1 MDKNINKQNVY
12 ISEEE
17 NTLNWI
23 EIQSS
28 FKKSF
33 GNEIYNSWLQKISLV
48 KEYNDYLIL
57 GVPTRFFRDWIV
69 SRYLDKILEQVK
81 SFKLSLNR
89 IEFKIIEENKQNQE
103 LIKIDQLNKVTEIKD
118 SILNYNRLN
127 PNLSFE
133 SFIKGKS
140 NEIALSYSKK
150 VCDYVS
156 RYNPLYICGG
166 VGLGKTHLLNAIG
179 LETQKDNNVMFI
191 SAERFMYH
199 FIKSIKKNDMVNFK
213 DFFRKS
219 SVFIIDDI
227 QFISGK
233 ESLQEEFF
241 HTFNSLIEKGSQ
253 IIISSDRP
261 PMKLD
266 RVQERIKSRLSGGL
280 VVDIEAPDLDLKIKI
295 LKKKIEEIQNQFKE
309 NIDLSDEV
317 INYIASESKTNIRE
331 LIGVLN
337 RVIAFSRVHNKVLTT
352 VDCKNI
358 LKDVFSQ
365 IRVITVDKIQNI
377 VSNYFN
383 IALSDMLSQRRSRP
397 LARPRQ
403 IAMYLAKKMTS
414 RSLPEIGRR
423 FANRDHTTVIHAV
436 KTITRLSDQDD
447 EMKKILIKLKVFCW
461 NSEEMQFIVKR
472 DILLKSLNFVQGV
485 VEKKNTL
492 PILSNVLLQLK
503 EKKLTIVAT
512 DLDIVFHDEIE
523 DVKVL
528 KEGST
533 TTSAAIL
540 YDILRKISSNSE
552 LNFDLKNENKLSLKE

>member
-1 MDKNINKQNVY
+1 MENNNTKKHSAY

-17 NTLNWI
+17 NTLNWD
-23 EIQSS
+23 EIQIT
-28 FKKSF
+28 FKQIF
-33 GNEIYNSWLQKISLV
+33 GSEVYNSWLQKISLV
-48 KEYNDYLIL
+48 KEYNDYLVL

-81 SFKLSLNR
+81 NFKLSLNR
-89 IEFKIIEENKQNQE
+89 IEFKIIEENKQKQE
-103 LIKIDQLNKVTEIKD
+103 FIKIDELNKVTEIKD

-127 PNLSFE
+127 PNLNFD
-133 SFIKGKS
+133 SFIQGKS
-140 NEIALSYSKK
+140 NDIALSYSKK
-150 VCDYVS
+150 VCEHLS
-156 RYNPLYICGG
+156 RYNPLYVCGG

-179 LETQKDNNVMFI
+179 LELQEDNNVMFI

-241 HTFNSLIEKGSQ
+241 HTFNSLIDKGSQ
-253 IIISSDRP
+253 IVISSDRN

-266 RVQERIKSRLSGGL
+266 RVQDRIKSRLAGGL
-280 VVDIEAPDLDLKIKI
+280 VVDIDFPDLELKIKI
-295 LKKKIEEIQNQFKE
+295 IKKKIEEIQNQFKE
-309 NIDLSDEV
+309 NINLSDEV

-337 RVIAFSRVHNKVLTT
+337 RVIAFSRVHNKMLNIN
-352 VDCKNI
+352 DCKNI

-365 IRVITVDKIQNI
+365 IKIITVDKIQNI

-383 IALSDMLSQRRSRP
+383 ISLGEMLSQRRSRP

-403 IAMYLAKKMTS
+403 IAMYLAKKMTT

-436 KTITRLSDQDD
+436 KTITRLSEQDE
-447 EMKKILIKLKVFCW
+447 EMKKNINQI
-461 NSEEMQFIVKR
+461 
-472 DILLKSLNFVQGV
+472 KSL
-485 VEKKNTL
+485 
-492 PILSNVLLQLK
+492 LSEQ
-503 EKKLTIVAT
+503 
-512 DLDIVFHDEIE
+512 
-523 DVKVL
+523 
-528 KEGST
+528 
-533 TTSAAIL
+533 
-540 YDILRKISSNSE
+540 
-552 LNFDLKNENKLSLKE
+552 

>member
-1 MDKNINKQNVY
+1 MDNKFKKKHNAF

-17 NTLNWI
+17 KTLNWQ
-23 EIQSS
+23 EIQDS
-28 FKKSF
+28 FKKTF
-33 GNEIYNSWLQKISLV
+33 GSEVYNSWLQKISLV

-57 GVPTRFFRDWIV
+57 SVPTRFFRDWIV

-89 IEFKIIEENKQNQE
+89 IEFKIIEENRQNQE
-103 LIKIDQLNKVTEIKD
+103 YIKINELNKVTEIKD

-127 PNLSFE
+127 PNLSFS
-133 SFIKGKS
+133 SFIQGRS
-140 NEIALSYSKK
+140 NDIALSYSKK
-150 VCDYVS
+150 VCEHIS

-179 LETQKDNNVMFI
+179 LELQNENNVMFI

-241 HTFNSLIEKGSQ
+241 HTFNSLMDKGSQ
-253 IIISSDRP
+253 IIISADRA

-266 RVQERIKSRLSGGL
+266 RVQDRLKSRLAGGL
-280 VVDIEAPDLDLKIKI
+280 VVDIETPDLELKEKI
-295 LKKKIEEIQNQFKE
+295 IKKKIDEIQSQFKE
-309 NIDLSDEV
+309 NINLNKDV
-317 INYIASESKTNIRE
+317 ITFIASESKTNIRE

-337 RVIAFSRVHNKVLTT
+337 RLIAFSRVHNKDLNIA
-352 VDCKNI
+352 DCKNI

-365 IRVITVDKIQNI
+365 IRVITVDKIQNV

-383 IALSDMLSQRRSRP
+383 IALNEMLSQRRSRP

-403 IAMYLAKKMTS
+403 IAMYLAKKMTT

-436 KTITRLSDQDD
+436 KTITRLSEQDD
-447 EMKKILIKLKVFCW
+447 EMKKTLI
-461 NSEEMQFIVKR
+461 R
-472 DILLKSLNFVQGV
+472 
-485 VEKKNTL
+485 
-492 PILSNVLLQLK
+492 
-503 EKKLTIVAT
+503 
-512 DLDIVFHDEIE
+512 
-523 DVKVL
+523 
-528 KEGST
+528 
-533 TTSAAIL
+533 
-540 YDILRKISSNSE
+540 
-552 LNFDLKNENKLSLKE
+552 

>member
-1 MDKNINKQNVY
+1 MEKNNIKKNVFT
-12 ISEEE
+12 SEEE
-17 NTLNWI
+17 KTLDWND
-23 EIQSS
+23 IQIS

-33 GNEIYNSWLQKISLV
+33 GAEVYNSWLQKISLV
-48 KEYNDYLIL
+48 KEYNDYIVL

-103 LIKIDQLNKVTEIKD
+103 FAKLDALNLNKVTEIKD

-127 PNLSFE
+127 PNLNFDN
-133 SFIKGKS
+133 FIKGKS

-150 VCDYVS
+150 VSEHIS

-179 LETQKDNNVMFI
+179 LDLQNENNVMFI

-241 HTFNSLIEKGSQ
+241 HTFNSLMDKGSQ

-266 RVQERIKSRLSGGL
+266 RVQDRIKSRLAGGL
-280 VVDIEAPDLDLKIKI
+280 MVDIDVPDLELKVKI
-295 LKKKIEEIQNQFKE
+295 IKKKLEEIQNQFKE
-309 NIDLSDEV
+309 NINLSDEV
-317 INYIASESKTNIRE
+317 INYIANESKTNIRE
-331 LIGVLN
+331 LIGILN
-337 RVIAFSRVHNKVLTT
+337 RVIAFSRVHNKILNVG
-352 VDCKNI
+352 DCKNI
-358 LKDVFSQ
+358 LKDIFNQ
-365 IRVITVDKIQNI
+365 IKVITVDKIQNT

-383 IALSDMLSQRRSRP
+383 IALSEMLSQRRSRP

-403 IAMYLAKKMTS
+403 IAMYLAKKMTT

-436 KTITRLSDQDD
+436 KTITRLSEQDD
-447 EMKKILIKLKVFCW
+447 EMKKNINQI
-461 NSEEMQFIVKR
+461 
-472 DILLKSLNFVQGV
+472 KSL
-485 VEKKNTL
+485 
-492 PILSNVLLQLK
+492 LLEQ
-503 EKKLTIVAT
+503 
-512 DLDIVFHDEIE
+512 
-523 DVKVL
+523 
-528 KEGST
+528 
-533 TTSAAIL
+533 
-540 YDILRKISSNSE
+540 
-552 LNFDLKNENKLSLKE
+552 

>member
-1 MDKNINKQNVY
+1 MEKNNIKPQNVY
-12 ISEEE
+12 VSEEE
-17 NTLNWI
+17 KTLNWND
-23 EIQSS
+23 IQES
-28 FKKSF
+28 FKKTF
-33 GNEIYNSWLQKISLV
+33 GSEIYNSWLQKISLV

-81 SFKLSLNR
+81 NFKLSLNR
-89 IEFKIIEENKQNQE
+89 IEFKIIEENKQDQE
-103 LIKIDQLNKVTEIKD
+103 LIKINELNKVTEIKD

-127 PNLSFE
+127 PSLSFIN
-133 SFIKGKS
+133 FIEGKS

-150 VCDYVS
+150 VCEHLS
-156 RYNPLYICGG
+156 RYNPLYIYGG

-179 LETQKDNNVMFI
+179 LELEKDNNVMFI

-253 IIISSDRP
+253 IIISSDRSP
-261 PMKLD
+261 VKLD
-266 RVQERIKSRLSGGL
+266 RVQDRIKSRLSGGL
-280 VVDIEAPDLDLKIKI
+280 VVDIDSPDIELKIKI
-295 LKKKIEEIQNQFKE
+295 IKNKIDDIQNQFKE
-309 NIDLSDEV
+309 NINLSDDV
-317 INYIASESKTNIRE
+317 INFIASESKTNIRE

-337 RVIAFSRVHNKVLTT
+337 RVIAFSRVHNKVLEIN
-352 VDCKNI
+352 DCKKI
-358 LKDVFSQ
+358 LKDVFNQ
-365 IRVITVDKIQNI
+365 IKVITVDKIQNI

-383 IALSDMLSQRRSRP
+383 IPLSEMLSQRRSRP

-403 IAMYLAKKMTS
+403 IAMYLAKKMTT

-447 EMKKILIKLKVFCW
+447 EMKKNISQI
-461 NSEEMQFIVKR
+461 
-472 DILLKSLNFVQGV
+472 KSL
-485 VEKKNTL
+485 
-492 PILSNVLLQLK
+492 LLEQ
-503 EKKLTIVAT
+503 
-512 DLDIVFHDEIE
+512 
-523 DVKVL
+523 
-528 KEGST
+528 
-533 TTSAAIL
+533 
-540 YDILRKISSNSE
+540 
-552 LNFDLKNENKLSLKE
+552 

>member
-1 MDKNINKQNVY
+1 MEKNNIKKQNVY

-17 NTLNWI
+17 NHLNWND
-23 EIQSS
+23 IQES

-33 GNEIYNSWLQKISLV
+33 GKEVYDSWLQKISLI

-103 LIKIDQLNKVTEIKD
+103 LIKINELNKVTEIRD

-127 PNLSFE
+127 SNLSFE
-133 SFIKGKS
+133 NFVKGKS

-150 VCDYVS
+150 VCEHIS
-156 RYNPLYICGG
+156 RYNPLYVCGG

-179 LETQKDNNVMFI
+179 LNLQNDNNVMFI

-227 QFISGK
+227 QFLSGK

-241 HTFNSLIEKGSQ
+241 HTFNSLMDKGSQ
-253 IIISSDRP
+253 IIISSDRD

-266 RVQERIKSRLSGGL
+266 RIQDRIKSRLAGGL
-280 VVDIEAPDLDLKIKI
+280 VVEIEAPDLELKIEI
-295 LKKKIEEIQNQFKE
+295 IKKKIEEIQNQFKE
-309 NIDLSDEV
+309 NINLSEE
-317 INYIASESKTNIRE
+317 IIKFLASESKTNIRE
-331 LIGVLN
+331 LIGILN
-337 RVIAFSRVHNKVLTT
+337 RVIAFSRVHNKILSLS
-352 VDCKNI
+352 DCRNI
-358 LKDVFSQ
+358 LKDVFNQ
-365 IRVITVDKIQNI
+365 IKIVTVDKIQNV

-383 IALSDMLSQRRSRP
+383 ISLNEMLSQRRSRP

-403 IAMYLAKKMTS
+403 IAMFLAKKMTT

-436 KTITRLSDQDD
+436 KTITRLSEQDD
-447 EMKKILIKLKVFCW
+447 EMKKNIGQI
-461 NSEEMQFIVKR
+461 
-472 DILLKSLNFVQGV
+472 KSL
-485 VEKKNTL
+485 
-492 PILSNVLLQLK
+492 LLEQ
-503 EKKLTIVAT
+503 
-512 DLDIVFHDEIE
+512 
-523 DVKVL
+523 
-528 KEGST
+528 
-533 TTSAAIL
+533 
-540 YDILRKISSNSE
+540 
-552 LNFDLKNENKLSLKE
+552 

>member
-1 MDKNINKQNVY
+1 MENNNIKKQNAY

-17 NTLNWI
+17 KTLIWDD
-23 EIQSS
+23 IQSA
-28 FKKSF
+28 FKKTF
-33 GNEIYNSWLQKISLV
+33 GNEVYNSWLQKISLV
-48 KEYNDYLIL
+48 KEYNDYLVL

-81 SFKLSLNR
+81 VFKQSLNR
-89 IEFKIIEENKQNQE
+89 IEFKIIEENKQAQE
-103 LIKIDQLNKVTEIKD
+103 YIKIDELNKVTEIKD

-127 PNLSFE
+127 LNLNFN

-140 NEIALSYSKK
+140 NDIALSYSKK
-150 VCDYVS
+150 VCEHIS

-179 LETQKDNNVMFI
+179 LELQNDNNVMFI

-241 HTFNSLIEKGSQ
+241 HTFNSLMEKGSQ
-253 IIISSDRP
+253 IIISADRSP
-261 PMKLD
+261 AKLD
-266 RVQERIKSRLSGGL
+266 RVQDRIKSRLAGGL
-280 VVDIEAPDLDLKIKI
+280 VVDIDVPDLELKIKI
-295 LKKKIEEIQNQFKE
+295 IKKKIEEIKSQFKE
-309 NIDLSDEV
+309 NINLSEEV

-337 RVIAFSRVHNKVLTT
+337 RLVAFSRVHNKDLTIS
-352 VDCKNI
+352 DCKNI
-358 LKDVFSQ
+358 LKDVFNQ
-365 IRVITVDKIQNI
+365 TKVITVDKIQNI
-377 VSNYFN
+377 VSNYYN
-383 IALSDMLSQRRSRP
+383 IALSEMLSQRRSRP

-403 IAMYLAKKMTS
+403 IAMYLAKKLTS

-436 KTITRLSDQDD
+436 KTITRLSEQDD
-447 EMKKILIKLKVFCW
+447 EMKKNII
-461 NSEEMQFIVKR
+461 QI
-472 DILLKSLNFVQGV
+472 KSL
-485 VEKKNTL
+485 
-492 PILSNVLLQLK
+492 LLEQ
-503 EKKLTIVAT
+503 
-512 DLDIVFHDEIE
+512 
-523 DVKVL
+523 
-528 KEGST
+528 
-533 TTSAAIL
+533 
-540 YDILRKISSNSE
+540 
-552 LNFDLKNENKLSLKE
+552 

>member
-1 MDKNINKQNVY
+1 MENNNIKRQNAFT
-12 ISEEE
+12 SEEE
-17 NTLNWI
+17 KTLNWE
-23 EIQSS
+23 EIQTS
-28 FKKSF
+28 FKNTF
-33 GNEIYNSWLQKISLV
+33 GSEVYNSWLQKISLV

-103 LIKIDQLNKVTEIKD
+103 YIKINELNKVTEIKD

-127 PNLSFE
+127 PNLNFD
-133 SFIKGKS
+133 SFIQGKS

-150 VCDYVS
+150 VCEHIS

-179 LETQKDNNVMFI
+179 LSLQNNNNVMFI

-241 HTFNSLIEKGSQ
+241 HTFNSLIDKGSQ
-253 IIISSDRP
+253 IIISSDRS

-266 RVQERIKSRLSGGL
+266 RVQDRIKSRLAGGL
-280 VVDIEAPDLDLKIKI
+280 VVDIETPDLELKTEII
-295 LKKKIEEIQNQFKE
+295 KKKILEIQSQFKE
-309 NIDLSDEV
+309 NIVLDDEV

-331 LIGVLN
+331 LIGILN
-337 RVIAFSRVHNKVLTT
+337 RVIAFSRIHNKNLTIS
-352 VDCKNI
+352 DCKNI
-358 LKDVFSQ
+358 LKDVFNQ
-365 IRVITVDKIQNI
+365 IRVITVDKIQNV

-383 IALSDMLSQRRSRP
+383 IALSEMLSQRRSRP

-403 IAMYLAKKMTS
+403 IAMYLAKKMTT

-436 KTITRLSDQDD
+436 KTITRLSEQDD
-447 EMKKILIKLKVFCW
+447 EMKKNISQI
-461 NSEEMQFIVKR
+461 
-472 DILLKSLNFVQGV
+472 KSL
-485 VEKKNTL
+485 
-492 PILSNVLLQLK
+492 LLEQ
-503 EKKLTIVAT
+503 
-512 DLDIVFHDEIE
+512 
-523 DVKVL
+523 
-528 KEGST
+528 
-533 TTSAAIL
+533 
-540 YDILRKISSNSE
+540 
-552 LNFDLKNENKLSLKE
+552 

>member
-1 MDKNINKQNVY
+1 MEKNNIKKNNVY

-17 NTLNWI
+17 KTLVW
-23 EIQSS
+23 EDIQAS
-28 FKKSF
+28 FKKTF

-81 SFKLSLNR
+81 GFKLSLSR
-89 IEFKIIEENKQNQE
+89 IEFKIIEESKENQE
-103 LIKIDQLNKVTEIKD
+103 FVKINELNKVTEIKD

-127 PNLSFE
+127 PNLNFD
-133 SFIKGKS
+133 SFIQGKS
-140 NEIALSYSKK
+140 NDIALSYSKK
-150 VCDYVS
+150 VCEHIS

-179 LETQKDNNVMFI
+179 LSLQHENNVMFI

-241 HTFNSLIEKGSQ
+241 HTFNSLMDKGSQ
-253 IIISSDRP
+253 IIISSDRSP
-261 PMKLD
+261 TKLEK
-266 RVQERIKSRLSGGL
+266 VQDRIKSRLAGGL
-280 VVDIEAPDLDLKIKI
+280 VVDIEAPDLELKVKI
-295 LKKKIEEIQNQFKE
+295 IKKKIEEIENQFKE
-309 NIDLSDEV
+309 NIILNEEV
-317 INYIASESKTNIRE
+317 INFIASETKTNIRE

-337 RVIAFSRVHNKVLTT
+337 RVIAFSRVHNKILSIS
-352 VDCKNI
+352 DCKNI
-358 LKDVFSQ
+358 LRDVFNQ
-365 IRVITVDKIQNI
+365 IRVITVDKIQNV

-383 IALSDMLSQRRSRP
+383 IPLSDMLSQRRSRP

-436 KTITRLSDQDD
+436 KTISRLIDQDD
-447 EMKKILIKLKVFCW
+447 EMKKNINQIKSF
-461 NSEEMQFIVKR
+461 
-472 DILLKSLNFVQGV
+472 LLEQ
-485 VEKKNTL
+485 
-492 PILSNVLLQLK
+492 Q
-503 EKKLTIVAT
+503 
-512 DLDIVFHDEIE
+512 
-523 DVKVL
+523 
-528 KEGST
+528 
-533 TTSAAIL
+533 
-540 YDILRKISSNSE
+540 
-552 LNFDLKNENKLSLKE
+552 